1 VEITQRVGLYSIGVN
16 SFLVALK
23 LGLAALTGSLALT
36 ADGLHS
42 LIDIFA
48 SGAVLAGVLIAQRR
62 STAFPYGL
70 YKVENVVTVTLAL
83 LIFLAG
89 YEIVAEAIA
98 APAIQVANPAAG
110 LAGVAVAMA
119 TAYAFSRYERKLGEK
134 TGSPSILADSQHFRT
149 DVMASGVVFVS
160 ILGSAVGVPLDRIG
174 AIGVVGFIVYAGW
187 ELLVDGMR
195 VLLDASLDWKTMEK
209 VERLIAAD
217 PDVVKIKSLEGR
229 NAGRYRFIE
238 ATIVVDVKDLESA
251 HRVSERVETSIKRG
265 IPRVERVLIHYEPQE
280 KAIVRWAIPVDESKE
295 MVSPHLGK
303 APFFTLIDL
312 KKSTGEVV
320 GRKTVVNPYLN
331 VEKQKGILVAQFLVS
346 EGVDGLVLRAVLED
360 KGPRFVLSGAG
371 VQTLVTDI
379 EEAEAVIE
387 ELRRRRGEAQ
397 QAQ

>member
-1 VEITQRVGLYSIGVN
+1 
-16 SFLVALK
+16 
-23 LGLAALTGSLALT
+23 
-36 ADGLHS
+36 
-42 LIDIFA
+42 
-48 SGAVLAGVLIAQRR
+48 
-62 STAFPYGL
+62 
-70 YKVENVVTVTLAL
+70 
-83 LIFLAG
+83 
-89 YEIVAEAIA
+89 
-98 APAIQVANPAAG
+98 
-110 LAGVAVAMA
+110 MA